1 VQQSVPVESTPRRK
15 HGLSHN
21 LAWALAAEA
30 SQLFASLVSARII
43 ASHFAPVAYGKYFG
57 IYGIIGFAV
66 SSCTS
71 WAGLVI
77 PQWIV
82 RERES
87 AATTMHSTLTYLA
100 LLSAAGIAIVV
111 ILGSLLIHK
120 VSIAGIAALASAELV
135 GGATVL
141 PLVMLAQSAVSVRAG
156 LWVRMAGALAKAA
169 AIILLGA
176 FGTVSFVSIGLT
188 LLAGQL
194 AVVIIAGGLIAVY
207 LGFVPRPGAPLRH
220 HLSTAATFMV
230 SVGSYA
236 VFEEGDKPIMASRH
250 EYDSGLYGVAYRV
263 ARLAMVP
270 LAAMENATHMQSVQ
284 RGERPGEHIRRA
296 SKFTALGIAYGV
308 AALIGI
314 NLFGPLM
321 LRLLFPKYTA
331 AITQLRWLSPLVL
344 LRSCRNFSDNGL
356 LGLGKLRSRMTLN
369 LGSAI
374 VSLGLYIAL
383 IPRYSWKG
391 ALVATVITEV
401 ALVLASWTL
410 LIRYQHQENFMLGR
424 AAARRR
430 KTMSPL

>member
-1 VQQSVPVESTPRRK
+1 VPQSVPVESTPRRK

-21 LAWALAAEA
+21 LAWALAAEV
-30 SQLFASLVSARII
+30 SLLFASLVSARII
-43 ASHFAPVAYGKYFG
+43 ASHFETVVYGKYFG

-100 LLSAAGIAIVV
+100 VLSFAGFALVV

-120 VSIAGIAALASAELV
+120 VSVAGIAALASAELI
-135 GGATVL
+135 GSATVL
-141 PLVMLAQSAVSVRAG
+141 PLSMLAQSAISVRAG
-156 LWVRMAGALAKAA
+156 LWVRIAGALAKAS
-169 AIILLGA
+169 AIMLLGV

-188 LLAGQL
+188 LLCGQL
-194 AVVIIAGGLIAVY
+194 LVSATAGSLIARH
-207 LGFVPRPGAPLRH
+207 LGFVPRPGQPLRH

-230 SVGSYA
+230 SVGSYS

-250 EYDSGLYGVAYRV
+250 AYDSGLYGVAYRV

-270 LAAMENATHMQSVQ
+270 LAAMENATHMQSVR
-284 RGERPGEHIRRA
+284 RGEKVGEHVKRA
-296 SKFTALGIAYGV
+296 SKFTALGVAYGV
-308 AALIGI
+308 VALIGI

-321 LRLLFPKYTA
+321 LRLLFPKHTA

-344 LRSCRNFSDNGL
+344 LRGCRNFSDNGL
-356 LGLGKLRSRMTLN
+356 LGLGKLRSRMMLN

-374 VSLGLYIAL
+374 VSLVLYIAL

-391 ALVATVITEV
+391 ALVATLVTEV
-401 ALVLASWTL
+401 ALVVASWTL

-430 KTMSPL
+430 KSMLPL